1 MTKKTKNVWT
11 AEHEAT
17 MLDMQALII
26 SARKAVEWLL
36 VAQRHECAPEYL
48 QTLMTREYKRKLQQM
63 ANVSKWLQKL
73 GGTFL
78 QGKAH
83 EDGEVYS
90 WHGTIEMEGNY
101 YLSLTFG
108 RYHGVDGFDIPLGLE
123 ITLNHRRN
131 KKTAARMAVMCDLDT
146 VEDMRD
152 IKYAFKNA
160 VTQVK
165 EQYKINPLY
174 KLTAKES
181 A

>member
-1 MTKKTKNVWT
+1 MTKKKNVWT

-17 MLDMQALII
+17 MLDMQALIV

-36 VAQRHECAPEYL
+36 VAQRHECAPEFL
-48 QTLMTREYKRKLQQM
+48 QTLMEREYKRKCQQM
-63 ANVSKWLQKL
+63 AHVGKWLQKL
-73 GGTFL
+73 GGTFQ
-78 QGKAH
+78 QGKIH
-83 EDGEVYS
+83 EDGECYS
-90 WHGTIEMEGNY
+90 WQGTIEMEGKH

-123 ITLNHRRN
+123 ITLNHRRV
-131 KKTAARMAVMCDLDT
+131 KKLSVRMAVMCDLDT

-152 IKYAFKNA
+152 IKHAFKNA
-160 VTQVK
+160 VAQVK

-174 KLTAKES
+174 MLTAKEP